1 MPNQADNNQRR
12 GLTTLRGVTAALRA
26 VYRDMK
32 SKKMDTKEAKD
43 HTYVLKTLHDLML
56 VDTQHEDFEA
66 RLAELEAQLNGD
78 DI

>member
-32 SKKMDTKEAKD
+32 SKKMEAKD

-56 VDTQHEDFEA
+56 VDTQHEDFET
-66 RLAELEAQLNGD
+66 
-78 DI
+78 